1 MNNLSKISISLLILN
16 FVFSAGPREDRKVY
30 TINNK
35 SSFELKNEEINLMSN
50 IMHIWEPLLVG
61 SIIVAIIG
69 SLISYV
75 LIRLYWRYYV
85 LKIWAKRK
93 N

>member
-1 MNNLSKISISLLILN
+1 MLIEL
-16 FVFSAGPREDRKVY
+16 
-30 TINNK
+30 NK